1 MSPSLTR
8 YLLAGLCAASSVA
21 AFPQA
26 STPSGSFAVPT
37 ITQPATA
44 TPPAS
49 SAAAAASSARVSL
62 ASKAKSEISNVRA
75 FNALL
80 TVDGAGQKLL
90 EGDALRERVV
100 FDFGAR
106 ASVAGMGGRNVQ
118 ANGANFP

>member
-1 MSPSLTR
+1 MSATFAKF
-8 YLLAGLCAASSVA
+8 LLAGLGAVSSVA
-21 AFPQA
+21 AFPQGDSSA
-26 STPSGSFAVPT
+26 FAVPT

-49 SAAAAASSARVSL
+49 SAAAAASSSRV
-62 ASKAKSEISNVRA
+62 AVAQEAKSEVSNVRA

-80 TVDGAGQKLL
+80 TVDGAGRELL

-100 FDFGAR
+100 FDFGQR
-106 ASVAGMGGRNVQ
+106 ASVAGEGGRNVQ